1 MNMLEYK
8 GYLGTVEYSAEDHCL
23 YGKLAYI
30 RDLVNYEATTVKGL
44 EKEFKAAVD
53 DYLTSCKR
61 ESKKP
66 NVPFKGTFNV
76 RIDPELHRL
85 ATIAAG
91 EKSLNAFVSA
101 AIQEKVTQ
109 SNAC

>member
-8 GYLGTVEYSAEDHCL
+8 GYYGTAEYSAEDHCL

-30 RDLVNYEATTVKGL
+30 RDLVNYEATTVKNL
-44 EKEFKAAVD
+44 EKAFKEAVD
-53 DYLTSCKR
+53 DYLTFCR
-61 ESKKP
+61 EQKKEP

-76 RIDPELHRL
+76 RVSPDLHRR

-91 EKSLNAFVSA
+91 EQSLNAFVSA
-101 AIQEKVTQ
+101 AIEEKIERCGV
-109 SNAC
+109 